1 MIEITESTDH
11 MQYQEGMEIID
22 SDMLDTVL
30 EETRKYDPSNYTQK
44 NVRDALKKDV
54 LSPEDFAAL
63 LSPAAEPY
71 LEQMAQRAMDETRKH
86 FGNSIYMFTPLYIS
100 NYC

>member
-11 MQYQEGMEIID
+11 MQYQEGMEVID

-30 EETRKYDPSNYTQK
+30 EETRRYNPSKYTQK

-54 LSPEDFAAL
+54 RARSAKGDDSERIDYIYVSRGTKVLNYRTISTPRPGTKRTASPK
-63 LSPAAEPY
+63 P
-71 LEQMAQRAMDETRKH
+71 
-86 FGNSIYMFTPLYIS
+86 G
-100 NYC
+100 